1 MSETGKSVKSAIANN
16 VVVPLVAAGA
26 SALAAYIAKKAPSY
40 VERARDGG
48 VDSLGSVAKSAV
60 AGTGDVAEGLV
71 DRVREVSGR
80 VANEA
85 GVTAR
90 GRGGLS
96 TSELERRR
104 MERDKHRAARRRAS

>member
-1 MSETGKSVKSAIANN
+1 LSETGKSVKRAIADN

-48 VDSLGSVAKSAV
+48 ADALGSVAKSAV
-60 AGTGDVAEGLV
+60 SGTGDVAEGLV

-80 VANEA
+80 VTNEA
-85 GVTAR
+85 VVKTR
-90 GRGGLS
+90 MRGGLS
-96 TSELERRR
+96 TSELARRR